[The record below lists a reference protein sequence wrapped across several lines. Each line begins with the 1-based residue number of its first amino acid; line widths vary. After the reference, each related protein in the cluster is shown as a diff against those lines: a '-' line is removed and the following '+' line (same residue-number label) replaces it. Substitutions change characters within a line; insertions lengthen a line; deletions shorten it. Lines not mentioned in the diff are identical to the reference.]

1 MIRGPGRTPGTLR
14 APPGGAPGCPQ
25 TDHGH
30 GHFEANCPSCFAV
43 RWPQKWP
50 LASAPYTFSET
61 VVSNVFSQIVDV
73 ARVSPLPGSPQR
85 SKCVFRLSGVHILKE
100 ACFGAFALPSAIH
113 RDAQGLQEA
122 KKDAPSVEISPRS
135 CRNHTKIF
143 KIIPKLPF
151 LRGPQ
156 ARDMHY
162 DGHVYR
168 SGGMR
173 GAFE

>member
-1 MIRGPGRTPGTLR
+1 MR
-14 APPGGAPGCPQ
+14 PGGPKGGLWPRRRA
-25 TDHGH
+25 
-30 GHFEANCPSCFAV
+30 HFEKV
-43 RWPQKWP
+43 
-50 LASAPYTFSET
+50 LFST
-61 VVSNVFSQIVDV
+61 CVLKSWISLVFG
-73 ARVSPLPGSPQR
+73 PLPGSPKR
-85 SKCVFRLSGVHILKE
+85 SKWAFCLSGLHILKE

-143 KIIPKLPF
+143 QIIPKLPF

-156 ARDMHY
+156 ARDMRY

-173 GAFE
+173 GAFELIKRLTVSQSHSLRLPLMRFN

>member
-1 MIRGPGRTPGTLR
+1 MFG
-14 APPGGAPGCPQ
+14 
-25 TDHGH
+25 
-30 GHFEANCPSCFAV
+30 
-43 RWPQKWP
+43 
-50 LASAPYTFSET
+50 
-61 VVSNVFSQIVDV
+61 
-73 ARVSPLPGSPQR
+73 PLPGNPKR
-85 SKCVFRLSGVHILKE
+85 SKWAFCFSGLHILKW

-135 CRNHTKIF
+135 CRNHTEIF
-143 KIIPKLPF
+143 EIIPKLLF

>member
-1 MIRGPGRTPGTLR
+1 M
-14 APPGGAPGCPQ
+14 
-25 TDHGH
+25 
-30 GHFEANCPSCFAV
+30 
-43 RWPQKWP
+43 
-50 LASAPYTFSET
+50 
-61 VVSNVFSQIVDV
+61 
-73 ARVSPLPGSPQR
+73 
-85 SKCVFRLSGVHILKE
+85 VFRPSGVHILKE

-135 CRNHTKIF
+135 FRNHTTIF

-173 GAFE
+173 VAFE